1 MSTKSIFTKSVSE
14 ASLLEGSPEP
24 SQPKKIEM
32 TIAKEVSHHA
42 RLVLIRLYQIYS
54 SMKGHSLFMIASP
67 SIGKTKA
74 SKSFTKTINK
84 HQQ

>member
-42 RLVLIRLYQIYS
+42 RLVLIRLYRS
-54 SMKGHSLFMIASP
+54 EERRE
-67 SIGKTKA
+67 GKV
-74 SKSFTKTINK
+74 
-84 HQQ
+84 